1 MQDFHDDGEGGA
13 GIKIMHL
20 LQDSN
25 VRNVLVIVSRWY
37 GGILLGP
44 ARFMYITDAAR
55 GVLEQ
60 GGYLQQPRALALTNT
75 AADLAPMEQSSS
87 SEGEAEVGIS
97 LQHAVTK
104 PPSSFTKAGYNLPK
118 PNHDA
123 GEYDMLQ
130 GASACWCED
139 ISAYTLISVVDMTSS
154 IHEYSS
160 PSCPGQSC
168 TLEAGSRLTCCGKS

>member
-75 AADLAPMEQSSS
+75 AADLAPMEESSS
-87 SEGEAEVGIS
+87 SEEEAEVGIS
-97 LQHAVTK
+97 LYHTVTK
-104 PPSSFTKAGYNLPK
+104 FPQL
-118 PNHDA
+118 
-123 GEYDMLQ
+123 L
-130 GASACWCED
+130 
-139 ISAYTLISVVDMTSS
+139 
-154 IHEYSS
+154 
-160 PSCPGQSC
+160 
-168 TLEAGSRLTCCGKS
+168 

>member
-55 GVLEQ
+55 GVLQQ

-75 AADLAPMEQSSS
+75 AVDLAPMDESSS
-87 SEGEAEVGIS
+87 SDEEAEVGSS
-97 LQHAVTK
+97 LDHIVASLYNSCTHTVFIMSYSPTILPVTVKTPCYREHLCLDAMTWQHTQQ
-104 PPSSFTKAGYNLPK
+104 SL
-118 PNHDA
+118 
-123 GEYDMLQ
+123 
-130 GASACWCED
+130 W
-139 ISAYTLISVVDMTSS
+139 MTSHPSYS
-154 IHEYSS
+154 ISQLSKPEFCSDPAPFHRY
-160 PSCPGQSC
+160 Q
-168 TLEAGSRLTCCGKS
+168 